1 MNKVLLKK
9 IFSKNKDKFR
19 RLHYKNK
26 RPQKALLKTIFFEEE
41 LDCNIRKNSYILM
54 TKHPRNSSIT
64 RLRNRCIVS
73 SRGKGVKRSFH
84 VSRIA
89 FKEFFSRGWV
99 SGFYK

>member
-1 MNKVLLKK
+1 MNKTVLKK
-9 IFSKNKDKFR
+9 RFSKNKDKFKR
-19 RLHYKNK
+19 MSCKNK
-26 RPQKALLKTIFFEEE
+26 RPQKTFLKTIFFEEE
-41 LDCNIRKNSYILM
+41 LDRKIRKNSYLLL

-64 RLRNRCIVS
+64 RLRNRCVVS